1 MDVRLANQKQLLK
14 ALRQEPHISLLFD
27 PIEGRIRSVHPLKS
41 ELWQLDSSLA

>member
-1 MDVRLANQKQLLK
+1 MDVRFADQKQLLK
-14 ALRQEPHISLLFD
+14 ALRQEPHISLLVN